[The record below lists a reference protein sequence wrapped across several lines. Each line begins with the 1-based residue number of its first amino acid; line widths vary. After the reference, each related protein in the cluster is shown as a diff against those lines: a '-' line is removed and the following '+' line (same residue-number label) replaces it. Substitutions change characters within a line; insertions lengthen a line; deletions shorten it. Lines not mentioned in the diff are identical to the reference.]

1 MEKEIIILAVLVAAI
16 IAGCM
21 YLEELRAKVNYVDT
35 PCPMCGS
42 RQILD
47 YGTDIDGNQLAHCYD
62 CRKEFINL
70 IEQ

>member
-1 MEKEIIILAVLVAAI
+1 MKKEIIILALLIAAI

-21 YLEELRAKVNYVDT
+21 YLEELPNVNYVDT

-42 RQILD
+42 RQVLD
-47 YGTDIDGNQLAHCYD
+47 YGKDIDGNQLAHCYD

-70 IEQ
+70 

>member
-1 MEKEIIILAVLVAAI
+1 
-16 IAGCM
+16 M
-21 YLEELRAKVNYVDT
+21 YLEELRAKVNYVDA

-42 RQILD
+42 NKVLD
-47 YGTDIDGNQLAHCYD
+47 YGKDIDGNQLAHCYD